1 MVQADS
7 KLVSP
12 NLHKIHLDYANPMDW
27 MPRSQPDRVLSPGL
41 QELTK
46 GNDPDLRWGWN
57 DKYMKQQN
65 WTPRCR
71 FCGSPMFIVEETA
84 NAFVFGCALET
95 CPNNQD
101 NWKDANFFYRQA
113 KKRMGKICEDAWGRE
128 FPSDYEIPADMQQ
141 FFQPQQKWVT
151 V

>member
-12 NLHKIHLDYANPMDW
+12 NFHKIHLDMPNPMDW
-27 MPRSQPDRVLSPGL
+27 MPKDQPEHVLSPGL
-41 QELTK
+41 KELTR
-46 GNDPDLRWGWN
+46 GNKQDLRWGWT
-57 DKYMKQQN
+57 DKFLKQQN

-71 FCGSPMFIVEETA
+71 FCGNPMFMIEETA

-101 NWKDANFFYRQA
+101 NWKDEGYFYRQA
-113 KKRMGKICEDAWGRE
+113 KKSMGKICENAWGHD
-128 FPSDYEIPADMQQ
+128 FSSNHAIPADIQQ
-141 FFQPQQKWVT
+141 YFKPRKVT
-151 V
+151 T